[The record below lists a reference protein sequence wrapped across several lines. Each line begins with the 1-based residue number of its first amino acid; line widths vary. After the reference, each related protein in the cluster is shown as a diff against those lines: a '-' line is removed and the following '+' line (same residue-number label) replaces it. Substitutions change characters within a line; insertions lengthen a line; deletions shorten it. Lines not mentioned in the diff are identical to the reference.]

1 MPTFPNNAEHHTF
14 PDTSTGIK
22 LAWDT
27 TLSFRRHG
35 FTTRLATRQWRTFTV
50 HTVIATPPKR
60 PNRKERGAS
69 L

>member
-1 MPTFPNNAEHHTF
+1 MPTFPNNAEHYTF
-14 PDTSTGIK
+14 PDTTHGIK

-27 TLSFRRHG
+27 AVSLRRHG
-35 FTTRLATRQWRTFTV
+35 FKTRLATRQWGVFTV